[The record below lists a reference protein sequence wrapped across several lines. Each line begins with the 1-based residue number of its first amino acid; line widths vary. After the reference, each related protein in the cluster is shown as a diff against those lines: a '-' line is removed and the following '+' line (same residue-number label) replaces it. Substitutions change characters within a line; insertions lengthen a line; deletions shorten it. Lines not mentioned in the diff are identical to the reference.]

1 MGFGF
6 GRTTAT
12 ALAVFTLILLSV
24 SSIFYVSGIPVLM
37 ELGAEGLFTFL
48 LFATYFGHLKP
59 YLQSGP
65 REHVP
70 NNQKLPSP
78 RLAGRTGVKGLADG
92 ICLCPPPF
100 GSVRKQ
106 CCAPVSVSR
115 PCRLVSC
122 HRVDSAFLMLCPRV
136 CPPSCLVSLSH
147 LIASHCVG
155 PIPEERNVHKL
166 STDLLPS
173 NRFDLPSRSVLLSCS
188 LLYDAPGGVFQ
199 SSSVCPSCV
208 LLSTGREE
216 TWGISS
222 TF

>member
-1 MGFGF
+1 MIMGFGF

-115 PCRLVSC
+115 PCRFQHLLRVLSFDMFPHVRVYRSFGGVWLV
-122 HRVDSAFLMLCPRV
+122 
-136 CPPSCLVSLSH
+136 
-147 LIASHCVG
+147 
-155 PIPEERNVHKL
+155 
-166 STDLLPS
+166 
-173 NRFDLPSRSVLLSCS
+173 VLLTVVGLCASPCARILHDVS
-188 LLYDAPGGVFQ
+188 
-199 SSSVCPSCV
+199 
-208 LLSTGREE
+208 
-216 TWGISS
+216 
-222 TF
+222 